1 MADEEKNINNPE
13 TSPKGQEEVGT
24 DVDMSDSHIADD
36 EIDRELAELENKLK
50 KAPEVKE
57 PVYKEVTE
65 KTTDTEQ
72 HEQPTEA
79 ISEDLLKK
87 SPEELAKM
95 YSNLQKKLGEQGNEL
110 GELRKLK
117 EEDDR
122 IKKEIESYQ
131 LSAANQHIVNNFIDN
146 MSPDETN
153 KFLEEFAT
161 NPKKAMLPIISE
173 VMKPYTM
180 TQAKYNN
187 MMAVQTLKDKTKDDL
202 IPYAKVEKEISKLL
216 SQRDANGRNELW
228 DRYGSGAFEQ
238 AYHRVR
244 DVKLPEAIKQKET
257 ELISEAQKKAEEEY
271 NRKMRAYT
279 EPQAPTDNRN
289 VGNVVDYNKL
299 SPEEAIQRLE
309 KILPHSS

>member
-65 KTTDTEQ
+65 KITDTEQ
-72 HEQPTEA
+72 QPTEA
-79 ISEDLLKK
+79 IPEDLLKK